1 MYKIRWAAEIIYRG
15 TNEIL
20 RKITQKESLQMDSVI
35 ISTKNTNTKYKNTG
49 IARAVLICLVGI
61 LIICGC
67 FFLDSHSSGGS
78 LTVLLIGLFLFCGG
92 IITAVLRL
100 INASS
105 YVDIYGDRLVGR
117 GIRNFSP
124 LDFNLKSAQVT
135 GISVVGIRIHI
146 HSRRNIQ
153 DYDEQRDSG

>member
-1 MYKIRWAAEIIYRG
+1 
-15 TNEIL
+15 
-20 RKITQKESLQMDSVI
+20 MDNVI

-49 IARAVLICLVGI
+49 IASAVLICLVGI
-61 LIICGC
+61 LIVCGC

-78 LTVLLIGLFLFCGG
+78 LTVLLLLGLFLFCDG
-92 IITAVLRL
+92 IITAVLRF

-105 YVDIYGDRLVGR
+105 YVDIYSDRLVGR

-124 LDFNLKSAQVT
+124 LDFNLKSVQVT

-146 HSRRNIQ
+146 HTAAGTYKIMTNKETAAKIAE
-153 DYDEQRDSG
+153 YY

>member
-1 MYKIRWAAEIIYRG
+1 
-15 TNEIL
+15 
-20 RKITQKESLQMDSVI
+20 MDNVI

-61 LIICGC
+61 LILCGC

-78 LTVLLIGLFLFCGG
+78 LTVLLLLGLFLFCDG
-92 IITAVLRL
+92 IITAILRF

-105 YVDIYGDRLVGR
+105 YVDIYSDRLVGR

-124 LDFNLKSAQVT
+124 LDFNLKSVQVT

-146 HSRRNIQ
+146 HTAAGTYKIMTNKETAAKIAE
-153 DYDEQRDSG
+153 YY

>member
-1 MYKIRWAAEIIYRG
+1 
-15 TNEIL
+15 
-20 RKITQKESLQMDSVI
+20 MDKVI

-49 IARAVLICLVGI
+49 ITRAVLICLVGI
-61 LIICGC
+61 LIVCGC

-78 LTVLLIGLFLFCGG
+78 LTMLLLLGLFLFCDG
-92 IITAVLRL
+92 IITAVLRF

-105 YVDIYGDRLVGR
+105 YVDIYSDRLVGR

-124 LDFNLKSAQVT
+124 LDFNLKSVQVT

-146 HSRRNIQ
+146 HTAAGTYKIMTNKEIAAKIAE
-153 DYDEQRDSG
+153 YY

>member
-1 MYKIRWAAEIIYRG
+1 
-15 TNEIL
+15 
-20 RKITQKESLQMDSVI
+20 MDNVI

-49 IARAVLICLVGI
+49 IARAVLIYLVGI
-61 LIICGC
+61 LIVCGC

-78 LTVLLIGLFLFCGG
+78 LTVPLLLGLFLFCDG
-92 IITAVLRL
+92 IITAVLRF

-105 YVDIYGDRLVGR
+105 YVDIYSDRLVGR

-124 LDFNLKSAQVT
+124 LDFNLKSVQVT

-146 HSRRNIQ
+146 HTAAGTYKIMTNKETAAKIAE
-153 DYDEQRDSG
+153 YY